1 VEASIEKNE
10 NGVITRVDTNE
21 SSLCALMERVDKK
34 VMSDTEAYSR
44 ILWTARWTC
53 TEPILLNSP
62 NMDRRSI
69 SREG

>member
-44 ILWTARWTC
+44 IL
-53 TEPILLNSP
+53 
-62 NMDRRSI
+62 
-69 SREG
+69 